1 MSRFPTYFKN
11 SRIARVVLLGLALVA
26 MLAALI
32 GSAGASAPK
41 SRHVANKAANSALGE
56 MVLTNLKGRT
66 LYTLSSE
73 KNGKFT
79 CMASCVGAWPP
90 LIVPAGT
97 KPTGPTALGV
107 VKRPEGKMQVTF
119 KGRPLYTFSGDT
131 KKGDANGEGIVSFGG
146 TWHAASTGKIST
158 SPPESPQ
165 PPTNPYPY
173 GY

>member
-1 MSRFPTYFKN
+1 MSRFPTSIKN
-11 SRIARVVLLGLALVA
+11 SRIARATLLGLALVA

-32 GSAGASAPK
+32 GSAGAMAPK
-41 SRHVANKAANSALGE
+41 TRHVANQAISEPLREKIL
-56 MVLTNLKGRT
+56 VNLKGRT

-73 KNGKFT
+73 KSGKFT
-79 CMASCVGAWPP
+79 CLASCVGAWPP
-90 LIVPAGT
+90 LLIPAGF

-119 KGRPLYTFSGDT
+119 KGRPLYTFAGDT
-131 KKGDANGEGIVSFGG
+131 KKGDTAGEGIVSFGG
-146 TWHAASTGKIST
+146 TWHAASVARVG
-158 SPPESPQ
+158 SPPPETPQ